1 MLHNSTATV
10 RFLAS
15 HQRWLPVSVSLWWCL
30 VVTLLCPLAVVE
42 QVLNT
47 LPCVSALCL
56 SSLENVYLRLLPT
69 LESVA
74 FVSSVLCLSRLS
86 FWGSIPCGSR
96 WPAWCRGD
104 LGSDSPSFTS
114 QALGLHMCAALPGLV
129 VAYCWIVRI
138 IYIFCIEISLSDVC
152 CSNLANILPI
162 LINSFSHFPNL
173 FFEPQS
179 FHSDE
184 IHDAPFICF

>member
-15 HQRWLPVSVSLWWCL
+15 HQRWLPVSVSLWWRL
-30 VVTLLCPLAVVE
+30 MVILLCPLAVVE

-47 LPCVSALCL
+47 LPCVSALCV

-86 FWGSIPCGSR
+86 F
-96 WPAWCRGD
+96 
-104 LGSDSPSFTS
+104 
-114 QALGLHMCAALPGLV
+114 
-129 VAYCWIVRI
+129 
-138 IYIFCIEISLSDVC
+138 
-152 CSNLANILPI
+152 
-162 LINSFSHFPNL
+162 
-173 FFEPQS
+173 
-179 FHSDE
+179 
-184 IHDAPFICF
+184 